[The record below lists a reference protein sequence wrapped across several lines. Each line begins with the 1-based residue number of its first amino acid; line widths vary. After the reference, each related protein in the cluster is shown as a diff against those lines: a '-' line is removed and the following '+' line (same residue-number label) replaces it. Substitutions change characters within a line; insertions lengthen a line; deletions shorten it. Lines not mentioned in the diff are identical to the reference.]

1 MNKKVIIYISIGL
14 VLLLT
19 IVGAIIYKTLP
30 SANKEAN
37 NSEQREEGILLEGDN
52 LNAIEAKEEIIIVDG
67 DPEQEIEY
75 AGEDP
80 EKAEERT
87 KYYDENGN
95 EVNPH
100 YFDSSKIVKQDNSFD
115 NYKANGEVVQVDEEV
130 KIITKNQ
137 DDCVYNY
144 DQLYTDGIELTS
156 LPTIKDD
163 NYCGDLASG
172 YGDNTGVSGDMKM
185 LYIFGTSKLKKIDF
199 SGIDLSS
206 YSLIQLFNCNNLEY
220 IDMGNYKNTVVEEH
234 GWEMPVS
241 LFTGITVE
249 NLKEIHVSNIDLA
262 KWVKKETPKN
272 CRIFADGKEVKLDYI
287 ISK

>member
-1 MNKKVIIYISIGL
+1 MNKKVIIYISIGI

-163 NYCGDLASG
+163 
-172 YGDNTGVSGDMKM
+172 K
-185 LYIFGTSKLKKIDF
+185 
-199 SGIDLSS
+199 
-206 YSLIQLFNCNNLEY
+206 
-220 IDMGNYKNTVVEEH
+220 
-234 GWEMPVS
+234 
-241 LFTGITVE
+241 
-249 NLKEIHVSNIDLA
+249 
-262 KWVKKETPKN
+262 
-272 CRIFADGKEVKLDYI
+272 
-287 ISK
+287 